1 MESDRLSLSGLMGH
15 NPGGV
20 DILPLIGQN
29 GWCEEC
35 ERTKGMSDTRAYEKY
50 LNNLPVIPEVATR
63 IMGMAEDAQDVSF
76 GELEDI
82 VSVDPGLTAK
92 ILKVANSAMYARQRE
107 ITSLRMAISLLGFK
121 NIKSLVMLVA
131 ASSMFARKKGSR
143 FYPEYWRHS
152 INTAFLARSLAGRTG
167 RKDVENEAFL
177 GGLLHDIGKAA
188 FYNASGE
195 EYEQILQQV
204 ASEGLV
210 LEDVERTKLGVDHK
224 NLGATVLAKWFFPD
238 VYVDTA
244 REHAS
249 RNITSRHKGLIL
261 IVSIADLVAQRM
273 GHGLS
278 RPDRDAL
285 FSALLPHLGQTEEQI
300 HRFEE
305 KFPEEVRE
313 DSLYQQCYDLFG
325 ISS

>member
-1 MESDRLSLSGLMGH
+1 V
-15 NPGGV
+15 NPLV
-20 DILPLIGQN
+20 
-29 GWCEEC
+29 
-35 ERTKGMSDTRAYEKY
+35 ERERKTAMSDYEKY

-63 IMGMAEDAQDVSF
+63 IMGMAEEALEVSF

-131 ASSMFARKKGSR
+131 ASSMFARKKGSH

-152 INTAFLARSLAGRTG
+152 INTAFLARALATRSGH
-167 RKDVENEAFL
+167 KELESEAFL
-177 GGLLHDIGKAA
+177 AGLLHDIGKAA
-188 FYNASGE
+188 FYNARGE
-195 EYEQILQQV
+195 DYEELIRRV
-204 ASEGLV
+204 TSESRIP
-210 LEDVERTKLGVDHK
+210 EDVERAELGVDHRA
-224 NLGATVLAKWFFPD
+224 LGASVLAKWFFPD
-238 VYVDTA
+238 VYVDAA

-249 RNITSRHKGLIL
+249 RNITSRHKTLIL
-261 IVSIADLVAQRM
+261 IVSIAELLAQRM
-273 GHGLS
+273 GHGAS
-278 RPDRDAL
+278 RPDRDELIA
-285 FSALLPHLGQTEEQI
+285 ALLPHLGQDEEQI
-300 HRFEE
+300 RRFEE

-325 ISS
+325 IS